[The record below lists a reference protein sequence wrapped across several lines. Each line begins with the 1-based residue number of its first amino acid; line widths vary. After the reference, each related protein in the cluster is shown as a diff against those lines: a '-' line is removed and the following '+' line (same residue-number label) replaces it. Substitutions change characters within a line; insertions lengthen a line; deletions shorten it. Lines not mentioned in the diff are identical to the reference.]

1 MKSTFTS
8 PQKSNFPWKVIVI
21 SALLLLVACATTLN
35 LIGGVIAF
43 NISVGI
49 TLVLQ
54 FVIATILKRW
64 PIRPAFKTTVLLIPA
79 VLLSV
84 LIGFKFNAHALKM
97 DALQT
102 ALGTKP
108 PADMTDLH
116 VFESSFTDYVVFA
129 FFRSSPN
136 SVRKLITNPIYKR
149 RDYKRDFD
157 FSRRKDWKD
166 LQHMGLVTN
175 LTAYSRT
182 DVVNGHGELWVDPEW
197 RFVIVT
203 YGVD

>member
-1 MKSTFTS
+1 MK
-8 PQKSNFPWKVIVI
+8 PQHKEWGYMRKVIVI
-21 SALLLLVACATTLN
+21 SVVLLLVACATTLN

-43 NISVGI
+43 NISFGI

-54 FVIATILKRW
+54 FVIAIILKRW
-64 PIRPAFKTTVLLIPA
+64 PIRPVFKTTVLLIPA
-79 VLLSV
+79 VLLAA
-84 LIGFKFNAHALKM
+84 LIGLKFNAHAIKM

-129 FFRSSPN
+129 FFRSSSN
-136 SVRKLITNPIYKR
+136 SVQKLITNPIYKR

-157 FSRRKDWKD
+157 LSRRKDWKD
-166 LQHMGLVTN
+166 LHYMGIATN
-175 LTAYSRT
+175 LTVYSRT
-182 DVVNGHGELWVDPEW
+182 NVVRGGGQLWVDPDW
-197 RFVIVT
+197 SFVIVT

>member
-1 MKSTFTS
+1 MLELF
-8 PQKSNFPWKVIVI
+8 N
-21 SALLLLVACATTLN
+21 
-35 LIGGVIAF
+35 GVIF
-43 NISVGI
+43 FGISFWILFG
-49 TLVLQ
+49 LQ
-54 FVIATILKRW
+54 FITAISFKRW
-64 PIRPAFKTTVLLIPA
+64 LIRPVIKTTVLLIPA
-79 VLLSV
+79 VLLAA
-84 LIGFKFNAHALKM
+84 LIGFKFYSHTRKM

-108 PADMTDLH
+108 PSDTTDLH

-129 FFRSSPN
+129 FFRSSPS
-136 SVRKLITNPIYKR
+136 SVQKLITNPIYKR

-157 FSRRKDWKD
+157 LSRRTDWKD

-175 LTAYSRT
+175 LTVYSRT
-182 DVVNGHGELWVDPEW
+182 NVVRGDGQLWVDPKW